1 MSNVS
6 NLNLSDEVLVK
17 ELTSLIKNIAH
28 CHASDIKSSKTK
40 QQWDFKLD
48 EITSIALSYLKNL
61 NADDVDNGLSFLKQ
75 SLQTVANEGYFVTS
89 QESGQTLPFGHEV
102 LKVIFAKSDEKFR
115 QVHFEKLIDFYYKE
129 VAEQLSNYLYATK
142 DQFDRQIKA
151 VLPLAKLETLLEN
164 QSSDL
169 VSNLK
174 NFFQNPR
181 LNQED
186 VYIVIK
192 NKTSSNNF
200 DLKSYELIPL
210 QQRNGHLGD
219 YYQLKICFSHEGHT
233 ENIVLFAKFLTAKV
247 EVIRDFLKLGPSMKE
262 EFFYVTYLRQL
273 KDIGLTELVDFAPN
287 CYFSRLDD
295 VIILD
300 DLSTFGLVALTP
312 DIKLDYNTL
321 CVVLRSLAKMHAC
334 SIILEERLSEK
345 EGTIVRLDEKYG
357 QYLKEIFFLPE
368 SQHIKSGPTD
378 FLQYFFNKFPE
389 FAGQHSID
397 KLIEKSRKGWDLCFE
412 KVKKSSKFR
421 NVVCHGDVYVSNMLF
436 NFDESKVCHAV
447 TLVDFQ
453 ILRYCPPTQDLVFFL
468 YQNTF
473 KETLDE
479 HFSDLI
485 ETYYT
490 ALTDCLE
497 KYNIDINS
505 IYPREEFE
513 ESVNYMKLEG
523 IFQAIF
529 YSRFQTINP
538 KLREKILQGE
548 EEMQR
553 MKSDGFYLISKS
565 LEEDHYRKVMQGLVS
580 HFIELCN
587 NGEL

>member
-6 NLNLSDEVLVK
+6 TANLSDEVLVN
-17 ELTSLIKNIAH
+17 ELTSLIKNIAQ
-28 CHASDIKSSKTK
+28 CNASDVKSSKK
-40 QQWDFKLD
+40 QQKWDYKLD
-48 EITSIALSYLKNL
+48 KITPIVIKNI
-61 NADDVDNGLSFLKQ
+61 NADDVDNGLTFLKQ
-75 SLQTVANEGYFVTS
+75 SLEVVANEGYFVTS
-89 QESGQTLPFGHEV
+89 QESGLTLPFGYEV

-115 QVHFEKLIDFYYKE
+115 QVHFERLTNFYYKE
-129 VAEQLSNYLYATK
+129 VAEKLGNYPYATK

-151 VLPLAKLETLLEN
+151 VLPLAKLETLSEN
-164 QSSDL
+164 HHQSSDL
-169 VSNLK
+169 LLNLQ
-174 NFFQNPR
+174 NFFHSPR

-186 VYIVIK
+186 IYIVIK
-192 NKTSSNNF
+192 NKISSNNF
-200 DLKSYELIPL
+200 DLKSYELVPL
-210 QQRNGHLGD
+210 KQRNGHLGD
-219 YYQLKICFSHEGHT
+219 YYQLNICYNHEDQT
-233 ENIVLFAKFLTAKV
+233 ETIVLFAKFLTAKV
-247 EVIRDFLKLGPSMKE
+247 ELIRDFLKLGPSMKE

-273 KDIGLTELVDFAPN
+273 KEIGLTELVDFAPN
-287 CYFSRLDD
+287 CYFSRVDD

-334 SIILEERLSEK
+334 SIILEERLSQK
-345 EGTIVRLDEKYG
+345 EGQIVRLDEKYG
-357 QYLKEIFFLPE
+357 QYMKEIFFVPE
-368 SQHIKSGPTD
+368 SQHIKKGPTD
-378 FLQYFFNKFPE
+378 FLQYFFNKFPD

-397 KLIEKSRKGWDLCFE
+397 TLIEKAKKGWDLCYE

-421 NVVCHGDVYVSNMLF
+421 NVICHGDVYVSNMLF
-436 NFDESKVCHAV
+436 KFDENKVCQAV

-453 ILRYCPPTQDLVFFL
+453 ILRYCPPTQDLLFFL

-473 KETLDE
+473 KKTLDE

-497 KYNIDINS
+497 KYNLDIKS
-505 IYPREEFE
+505 VYPREDFE

-523 IFQAIF
+523 IFQAMF

-538 KLREKILQGE
+538 KLREKIVQDE

-565 LEEDHYRKVMQGLVS
+565 LEEDHYRKVMEGLVS
-580 HFIELCN
+580 HFLELCN